1 MTDEAG
7 HGVRRGAD
15 GLEPHP
21 LAEALTPEGAEA
33 PTGASTLWGYVGS
46 SAQESVIRL
55 WLDSSFTQYADVPAE
70 AILANRTSE
79 AEGRTCLWVDRK
91 AKIKYGVVAS
101 QELEAQFL
109 SGAISAASLATAASQ
124 SLMGRIAALRQ
135 QSLAGCVT
143 KPLSPGGCPPTVA
156 CGPTIDCW
164 VYASW
169 PACGASR
176 LDLCGPSSN
185 LSCPTGGDPCP
196 TVGGCPVPSFDI
208 CPPPTFE
215 CNV

>member
-46 SAQESVIRL
+46 RAQESVIRL

-79 AEGRTCLWVDRK
+79 TDGRTCLWVDRK

-109 SGAISAASLATAASQ
+109 
-124 SLMGRIAALRQ
+124 LRLN
-135 QSLAGCVT
+135 S
-143 KPLSPGGCPPTVA
+143 
-156 CGPTIDCW
+156 
-164 VYASW
+164 
-169 PACGASR
+169 
-176 LDLCGPSSN
+176 
-185 LSCPTGGDPCP
+185 
-196 TVGGCPVPSFDI
+196 
-208 CPPPTFE
+208 
-215 CNV
+215 